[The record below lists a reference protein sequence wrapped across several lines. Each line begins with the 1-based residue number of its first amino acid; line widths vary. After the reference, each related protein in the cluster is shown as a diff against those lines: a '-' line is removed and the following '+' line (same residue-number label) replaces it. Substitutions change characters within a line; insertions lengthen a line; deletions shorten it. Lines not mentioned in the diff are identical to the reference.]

1 MDNFWR
7 RIDTQPPPQ
16 NTVVETKILD
26 HHGERNIADLKLVDR
41 LWWFPDGSMYIY
53 YTPTHWRPK
62 QNEQ

>member
-1 MDNFWR
+1 MDSIWR

-16 NTVVETKILD
+16 DTVVETKILD
-26 HHGERNIADLKLVDR
+26 YRGERNIADLKLVDR
-41 LWWFPDGSMYIY
+41 LWWLPDGSMYIY